1 MANNFK
7 DPVSGNLYTQALFL
21 ELCYGSTDN
30 AIYTLK
36 EDDYEHH
43 GKHYKSIK
51 KLYLEIADPTEY
63 EFAKQCFASW
73 AHWKRLCEK
82 TTNLHPYIAAWRE
95 ELEVKLRSQGVRGVM
110 MEAYSEGKGALQAAK
125 WLADKGWTEKR
136 TAGRPSKEEV
146 VRERKAHADIKQT
159 IDDDLARIRGV
170 H

>member
-1 MANNFK
+1 MANKFK
-7 DPVSGNLYTQALFL
+7 DDVTGNLLTQSLFL
-21 ELCYGSTDN
+21 ELTYGNTDN
-30 AIYTLK
+30 ALYTLK
-36 EDDYEHH
+36 EDDYEHN
-43 GKHYKSIK
+43 GKQYLSIK

-63 EFAKQCFASW
+63 EFAKKCFDSW

-110 MEAYSEGKGALQAAK
+110 LEAYSEGKGSLQAAK

-136 TAGRPSKEEV
+136 TAGRPSNEELAG
-146 VRERKAHADIKQT
+146 ERKQRANIKQT
-159 IDDDLARIRGV
+159 MEDDLARIRGV

>member
-1 MANNFK
+1 MANKFK
-7 DPVSGNLYTQALFL
+7 DDVTGNLLTQSLFL
-21 ELCYGSTDN
+21 ELTYGNTDN
-30 AIYTLK
+30 ALYTLK
-36 EDDYEHH
+36 EDDYEHN
-43 GKHYKSIK
+43 GKQYLSIK

-63 EFAKQCFASW
+63 EFAKKCFDSW

-110 MEAYSEGKGALQAAK
+110 LEAYSEGKGALQAAK

-136 TAGRPSKEEV
+136 TAGRPSNEELAG
-146 VRERKAHADIKQT
+146 ERKQRASVKQT
-159 IDDDLARIRGV
+159 MEDDLARIRGV

>member
-1 MANNFK
+1 MANKFK
-7 DPVSGNLYTQALFL
+7 DDVTGNLLTQSLFL
-21 ELCYGSTDN
+21 ELTYGNTDN
-30 AIYTLK
+30 ALYTLK
-36 EDDYEHH
+36 EDDYEHN
-43 GKHYKSIK
+43 GKQYLSIK

-63 EFAKQCFASW
+63 EFAKKCFDSW

-110 MEAYSEGKGALQAAK
+110 LEAYSEGKGALQAAK

-136 TAGRPSKEEV
+136 TAGRPSNEELAG
-146 VRERKAHADIKQT
+146 ERKQRANVKQT
-159 IDDDLARIRGV
+159 MEDDLARIRGV